1 MIFYVSFFSQ
11 LKNLSFLKL
20 CLFRLNC
27 SAPLFKEC
35 CHVFDFAVVVGL
47 FRGCLPRGIGDWYV
61 GLRHGPEQRGPL
73 LDVEVVLNEAAGWR
87 LLSEGGGSCRRR
99 RADLN

>member
-1 MIFYVSFFSQ
+1 MIVFYVSFFSQ

-27 SAPLFKEC
+27 SAPLFKEGR
-35 CHVFDFAVVVGL
+35 HVFDFAVVVGL
-47 FRGCLPRGIGDWYV
+47 FRGRLPRGVGDWYG

-73 LDVEVVLNEAAGWR
+73 LDVDVVFNEAGGWR
-87 LLSEGGGSCRRR
+87 LLSGG
-99 RADLN
+99 